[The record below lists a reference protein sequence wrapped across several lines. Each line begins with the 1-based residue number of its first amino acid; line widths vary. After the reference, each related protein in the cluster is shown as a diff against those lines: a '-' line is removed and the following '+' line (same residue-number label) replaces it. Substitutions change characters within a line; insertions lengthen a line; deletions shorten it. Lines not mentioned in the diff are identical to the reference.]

1 MDIATIN
8 NFREVV
14 NHKGFTY
21 FWYRTQSKLNHWNCI
36 CSAMDWISV
45 SAEHIISI
53 TPEKAR
59 GMSSIDVFAYV
70 SSVDIIVESVQ
81 QLHRVI
87 NNTKELLFKDDSDV
101 FVGNQFGQNDIR
113 YFKTLRSC
121 FGAHPVNLEEPGA
134 EQNREMR
141 RFASWSS
148 NTWGD
153 GTSSVILYSNQH
165 KEEDIF
171 LTIDLQQILHFGE
184 KFYEYLKVLG
194 QTLIKQYE
202 IFAAEKRAE
211 VIPFSEDPNEHLEIL
226 LKASEQ
232 RLDDPVYRSN
242 IQEIQLLFS
251 INVADARN
259 QEIVAAYRK
268 DLLFLID
275 EIHKHLQ
282 NMDFT
287 DLDYDDLLYP
297 SPKAMPN
304 GWGYWYEK
312 ITEYIFGGGYPPVLW
327 ESQIRKLFEPYVT
340 LNYTSYEEL
349 FLLVQAAL
357 YQLRMRE
364 QE

>member
-1 MDIATIN
+1 
-8 NFREVV
+8 
-14 NHKGFTY
+14 
-21 FWYRTQSKLNHWNCI
+21 
-36 CSAMDWISV
+36 MDWISV
-45 SAEHIISI
+45 SAEHIIFIS
-53 TPEKAR
+53 PEKAKA
-59 GMSSIDVFAYV
+59 MSSIDVFAYI
-70 SSVDIIVESVQ
+70 SCVDIIVESVQ

-134 EQNREMR
+134 EQNRVMR

-184 KFYEYLKVLG
+184 KFYEHLKVLG
-194 QTLIKQYE
+194 DTLNEQYE
-202 IFAAEKRAE
+202 IFATEKRE
-211 VIPFSEDPNEHLEIL
+211 EEIPFSKDPIEHLEIL

-232 RLDDPVYRSN
+232 RLDNSVYRSN
-242 IQEIQLLFS
+242 IQELKLLFS
-251 INVADARN
+251 TTVSDADN
-259 QEIVAAYRK
+259 QRIVDVYRK
-268 DLLFLID
+268 DLLLLID
-275 EIHKHLQ
+275 EIHRHLQ

-297 SPKAMPN
+297 FPKAMPN

-312 ITEYIFGGGYPPVLW
+312 ISEYIFGGGYPPVLW
-327 ESQIRKLFEPYVT
+327 ETQIRKLFEPYVT
-340 LNYTSYEEL
+340 LNYSSYEEL

-357 YQLRMRE
+357 YQLRMKE